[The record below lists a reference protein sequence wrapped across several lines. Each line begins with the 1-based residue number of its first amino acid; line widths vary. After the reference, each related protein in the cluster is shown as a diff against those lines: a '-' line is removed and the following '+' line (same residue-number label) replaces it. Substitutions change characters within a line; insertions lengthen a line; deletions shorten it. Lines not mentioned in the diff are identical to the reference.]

1 MNTDIAIASVNPA
14 IERLLVVDRNRPGSV
29 HRLAR
34 SETLAGGK
42 GVNVARVLAILATEP
57 PVTPVAHPTPHLFGF
72 AGGPTGR
79 LLRDLLDAEGL
90 AADLVTTRDAT
101 RVCEVLVDL
110 ADPDGATVYNAK
122 GADVD
127 KTELDALD
135 EAFDRA
141 VRDARALVCTGSLP
155 PGAPDD
161 LYARWIEAAPD
172 PVLTVLD
179 AHGPALAAGVRARPD
194 VVKVN
199 AEELAA
205 VSDVGGSTLDTARAW
220 REWGVGCVIVTD
232 GPRPTLAL
240 TPNGTY
246 EVIAPD
252 VPTRS
257 AVGSGDAFCAGLV
270 HSLTTAADRGW
281 GRHLRVAAAC
291 GASNAASLTAGQS
304 SDHPAGSL
312 YEQVIVRRIDG

>member
-1 MNTDIAIASVNPA
+1 MAIASVNPA

-42 GVNVARVLAILATEP
+42 GVNVARVLASLATDP

-79 LLRDLLDAEGL
+79 LLRDLLDTEKL
-90 AADLVTTRDAT
+90 DADLVTTRGAT
-101 RVCEVLVDL
+101 RVNEVLVDL
-110 ADPDGATVYNAK
+110 ADPDGATVYNAT
-122 GADVD
+122 GAEVD

-135 EAFDRA
+135 KAFDRA
-141 VRDARALVCTGSLP
+141 IRNTQALVCTGSLP

-179 AHGPALAAGVRARPD
+179 AHGPALAAGIRACPD

-205 VSDVGGSTLDTARAW
+205 VSDAGRSTLATARAW
-220 REWGVGCVIVTD
+220 RERGTECVIVTD

-240 TPNGTY
+240 TPDGTY
-246 EVIAPD
+246 EVTAPD

-270 HSLTTAADRGW
+270 HSLVTAADRGW

-291 GASNAASLTAGQS
+291 GASNAASLTAGLS
-304 SDHPAGSL
+304 SDLPARSL
-312 YEQVIVRRIDG
+312 YDLVTVCRVDG